1 MKQRENIIL
10 NYIKAY
16 NEFDIDGM
24 VADFDGSIRFENI
37 SNGKNN
43 MTLFGLTSF
52 KAQAEEAKNIFSARQ
67 QTVKSFHHS
76 GDQTEIEIDYEATLA
91 VDFPNGLKKG
101 QRLKLLGKSIF
112 KFSDGK
118 IVELTDV
125 S

>member
-16 NEFDIDGM
+16 NEFDMDGM
-24 VADFDGSIRFENI
+24 VADFDESIRFENI
-37 SNGKNN
+37 SNGKSI
-43 MTLFGLTSF
+43 MTLFGLTAF
-52 KAQAEEAKNIFSARQ
+52 KAQAERAIDVFSARQ
-67 QTVKSFHHS
+67 QTVKAFHHS

-101 QRLKLLGKSIF
+101 RRLKLLGKSIF
-112 KFSDGK
+112 KFSGEK
-118 IVELTDV
+118 IVELIDI